1 MHLIWYGNINRDFL
15 TFQANE
21 LLLGGRKVT
30 AIEACQLGLVS
41 QVLWPTSMMQEVIPK
56 IQNIALNSA
65 KVTSVKTVFFL
76 FYWVGDF
83 CLIVI
88 RDFLVIWRTCLINY
102 YQKFIDIEY
111 KFFFLFS
118 GFKQKCSRNNV
129 SSTKILLTLK
139 ALTILSCIWST
150 CRL

>member
-1 MHLIWYGNINRDFL
+1 MRTLTFNRDFL

-56 IQNIALNSA
+56 IQNIALHSA

-76 FYWVGDF
+76 FYWVNNF

-88 RDFLVIWRTCLINY
+88 RDFLVIWRTCLVKY
-102 YQKFIDIEY
+102 YQKFTDNGY
-111 KFFFLFS
+111 NFFFFS
-118 GFKQKCSRNNV
+118 GFKQKYSRYSV
-129 SSTKILLTLK
+129 SSTRILLTLK
-139 ALTILSCIWST
+139 ALTVLSCIWST
-150 CRL
+150 WRR

>member
-1 MHLIWYGNINRDFL
+1 MRTLTFNRDFL

-56 IQNIALNSA
+56 IQNIALHSA
-65 KVTSVKTVFFL
+65 KVTSVKKVFFL
-76 FYWVGDF
+76 FYWVGNF

-88 RDFLVIWRTCLINY
+88 RDFLVI
-102 YQKFIDIEY
+102 
-111 KFFFLFS
+111 
-118 GFKQKCSRNNV
+118 
-129 SSTKILLTLK
+129 
-139 ALTILSCIWST
+139 
-150 CRL
+150 